1 MLGGCLDHPLHSSL
15 WPPSQSTWP
24 LVRSTVNFHYDL
36 DALHEEFHEHPHTSA
51 EHSRFHEDPQALHED
66 EHARGSY
73 GDRYDARDPYS
84 GGGRYYD
91 RGY

>member
-1 MLGGCLDHPLHSSL
+1 MRIQLTKTALMVLPLAGFLLSACTAHE
-15 WPPSQSTWP
+15 
-24 LVRSTVNFHYDL
+24 RFHHNL
-36 DALHEEFHEHPHTSA
+36 EALHEEFHESPHTSA
-51 EHSRFHEDPQALHED
+51 EHRRFHEDLQALHED

-73 GDRYDARDPYS
+73 GDRYYERDPYY

>member
-1 MLGGCLDHPLHSSL
+1 MRSQLTKTALVVLPLAGL
-15 WPPSQSTWP
+15 
-24 LVRSTVNFHYDL
+24 LVSACSAHERFHYDL
-36 DALHEEFHEHPHTSA
+36 DALHEEFHEHPYTSA
-51 EHSRFHEDPQALHED
+51 EHRRFHEDLQALHED

-73 GDRYDARDPYS
+73 GDRYDERDPYS